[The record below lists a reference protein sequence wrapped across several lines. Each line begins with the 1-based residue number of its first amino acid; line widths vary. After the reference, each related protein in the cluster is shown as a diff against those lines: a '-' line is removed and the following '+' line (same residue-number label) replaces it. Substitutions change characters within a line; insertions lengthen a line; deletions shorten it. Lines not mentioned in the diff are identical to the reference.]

1 MEDLV
6 SKCYGK
12 KTHVKPNNGKLWY
25 LPHHGIK
32 HPSKPGKVR
41 IVFNCSTSYGGTS
54 LNRNLL
60 SDPDLTNQLI
70 GILMIRTEEVVFM
83 SDTQAMFYQVKVPD
97 SQRSFLSYLWW
108 NNNDLNG
115 KLVDYEMGI
124 HVFGGTSSSGYCKYV
139 LKRTAM
145 DNAPNYDTEVAET
158 LLHNFYVD
166 DLLRSVEPKETAI
179 QLIKGTRRICGEGGF
194 NLTKFI
200 CNRKVV
206 LQSVPECH

>member
-1 MEDLV
+1 MLCKEDR
-6 SKCYGK
+6 CQ
-12 KTHVKPNNGKLWY
+12 TDNGKLWY

-41 IVFNCSTSYGGTS
+41 IVFNSSTNYGGAS
-54 LNRNLL
+54 LNRSLL
-60 SDPDLTNQLI
+60 LGPDLTNQLI

-83 SDTQAMFYQVKVPD
+83 SDIEAMFYQVKVPD
-97 SQRSFLSYLWW
+97 SQRSFLRYLWW

-145 DNAPNYDTEVAET
+145 DNAPNYVTEAAET

-166 DLLRSVEPKETAI
+166 DLLRSVESEEIAI
-179 QLIKGTRRICGEGGF
+179 QLIEGTRRICGEGGF
-194 NLTKFI
+194 NLTKSI

>member
-6 SKCYGK
+6 SKCYAK
-12 KTHVKPNNGKLWY
+12 KTDSKPDNGKLWY

-32 HPSKPGKVR
+32 HPSKSGKVR
-41 IVFNCSTSYGGTS
+41 IVFNSSTNYGGAS

-60 SDPDLTNQLI
+60 SGPDLTNQLI

-83 SDTQAMFYQVKVPD
+83 SYIEAMFYQAKVPD
-97 SQRSFLSYLWW
+97 SQRSFLRYLWW
-108 NNNDLNG
+108 KNNDLNG

-145 DNAPNYDTEVAET
+145 DNAPNYVTEVSET
-158 LLHNFYVD
+158 LLHNLYVD
-166 DLLRSVEPKETAI
+166 DLLRSVELEEIAI
-179 QLIKGTRRICGEGGF
+179 QLIKDARRTCGEGGF

-206 LQSVPECH
+206 LQSVTECQ